1 MTIKERA
8 QVLYDFSTCPN
19 GKECKECAADGV
31 MCDVPNIREA
41 RDAFSESWQL
51 FLWRS
56 LKTNNRT

>member
-19 GKECKECAADGV
+19 GKECKEYAASGV

-41 RDAFSESWQL
+41 RDAFFREL
-51 FLWRS
+51 AVVL
-56 LKTNNRT
+56 LALPDNE

>member
-19 GKECKECAADGV
+19 GKECKECAASGV

-41 RDAFSESWQL
+41 RDAFFQGVGRCSHGI
-51 FLWRS
+51 
-56 LKTNNRT
+56 T